1 MSDFTITAQERN
13 QYGKSV
19 NRRARRLDNK
29 IPAVIYGAKEAN
41 RHIMLEHNE
50 IERALNNEAFY
61 SHILKIDLNNDSE
74 QVVLKSLQ
82 RHPVKPTILHMD
94 FLRVKEGE
102 AIDKSVPI
110 HFVNEDKAAGLK
122 HGGMVVHQL
131 NQVEIRCLPKDLP
144 EYIEVDIQ
152 NLELGE
158 SLHISDLPQI
168 PGIEYTALAHGD
180 NSYNVSIVTMNEPRD
195 HSVEPGPEEEEAE
208 ETEED
213 DTEE

>member
-1 MSDFTITAQERN
+1 MSDFTITAQQRN
-13 QYGKSV
+13 EFGKSHT
-19 NRRARRLDNK
+19 RRERRLNNK
-29 IPAVIYGAKEAN
+29 IPAVIYGAKEDN

-50 IERALNNEAFY
+50 IERALNNEAFF
-61 SHILKIDLNNDSE
+61 SHILKIDLGKNSE
-74 QVVLKSLQ
+74 QVVLKSMQ

-152 NLELGE
+152 DLELGQ
-158 SLHISDLPQI
+158 SLHISDLPSM

-195 HSVEPGPEEEEAE
+195 HSVEPGPEEEAE

-213 DTEE
+213 ETEE